1 LIRAAPLAVVSPATT
16 WELALKVSLGKLR
29 MPEDFLQVVEAEGF
43 IYLPV
48 APEHAWATRD
58 LPWHHRDPFDRL
70 LVAQA
75 RVEGLKLLTADTR
88 LRAYG
93 PWVLVV

>member
-1 LIRAAPLAVVSPATT
+1 MNLLLWWLADDPRLLAKARRLIRAAPLAFVSAATT

-58 LPWHHRDPFDRL
+58 LPWRHRDRFDCF
-70 LVAQA
+70 LV
-75 RVEGLKLLTADTR
+75 G
-88 LRAYG
+88 
-93 PWVLVV
+93 